1 MIIRNLTESVQ
12 MYAAMDWGRRLFDEL
27 IPLPEGTTYNS
38 YLLRGTAKTVL
49 IDTADPAFTSAWFES
64 LDRFGLK
71 SVDYVVANHAEQ
83 DHSGSLPALL
93 ARFPLCQVVC
103 TPKCREMLIDLLDIP
118 ADKFKTVADGD
129 RLDLGG
135 KTLRFV
141 HFPWVHW
148 PETMLT
154 FLEEEKILFPC
165 DLFGSHLATGAA
177 RAEDDTRWEE
187 AERRYYAEIMMPF
200 RKMINAGLPKIRAL
214 SPVLIAPS
222 HGPVIGN
229 PARVIDLYADWTSDK
244 MRNLAV
250 IAYVSMHESTLLM
263 VRRLESALASRGVQ
277 VEVFKMTGG
286 DIGRLAGL
294 LIDAATVV
302 LGTPVVL
309 GGPHPAVA
317 YAALLANALRP
328 KAKYAAIIGSFGWG
342 GKAAEHLLALMPA
355 FNPEILG
362 CISAKGL
369 PREADFAEID
379 KLADRIAEKHK
390 GL

>member
-1 MIIRNLTESVQ
+1 MIIRDLTDSVK
-12 MYAAMDWGRRLFDEL
+12 MFAAMDWERRLFDEL
-27 IPLPEGTTYNS
+27 IPLPEGTSYNS
-38 YLLRGTAKTVL
+38 YLIRGTTKTVL
-49 IDTADPAFTSAWFES
+49 IDTADPTFSVAWMEAIEKI
-64 LDRFGLK
+64 GLK
-71 SVDYVVANHAEQ
+71 SLDYVVANHAEQ

-93 ARFPLCQVVC
+93 AKFPMCQVIS
-103 TPKCREMLIDLLDIP
+103 TPKCKEMLMDLLAIP
-118 ADKFKTVADGD
+118 AEKFKTVADGD
-129 RLDLGG
+129 RIELGG
-135 KTLRFV
+135 KTLKFV

-154 FLEEEKILFPC
+154 FLEEDKILFPC
-165 DLFGSHLATGAA
+165 DLFGSHLATGVA
-177 RAEDDTRWEE
+177 RAEEDPRWEE
-187 AERRYYAEIMMPF
+187 SERRYYAEIMMPF
-200 RKMINAGLPKIRAL
+200 RKMIGGGLSKVRAL
-214 SPVLIAPS
+214 APSLIAPS
-222 HGPVIGN
+222 HGPVIGT
-229 PARVIDLYADWTSDK
+229 PGKVIDLYAEWTSEK

-277 VEVFKMTGG
+277 VEVFKMAGG

-302 LGTPVVL
+302 LATPVVL

-328 KAKYAAIIGSFGWG
+328 KAKYAAVLSSYGWG
-342 GKAAEHLLALMPA
+342 GKAAEGLLGLMPA
-355 FNPEILG
+355 FNPEVLG
-362 CISAKGL
+362 NVMAKGL
-369 PREADFAEID
+369 PREADYAEIE

>member
-1 MIIRNLTESVQ
+1 MIIRKLSESVQ
-12 MYAAMDWGRRLFDEL
+12 MYAAMDWERRLFDEL

-38 YLLRGTAKTVL
+38 YLIRGTAKTAL
-49 IDTADPAFTSAWFES
+49 IDTADPSYTHAWLES
-64 LDRFGLK
+64 LERMGLK

-93 ARFPLCQVVC
+93 AKFPACQVIS
-103 TPKCREMLIDLLDIP
+103 TPKCKEMLIDLLDIP
-118 ADKFKTVADGD
+118 ADKFRTVADGD
-129 RLDLGG
+129 RIELGG
-135 KTLRFV
+135 KTLKFV

-165 DLFGSHLATGAA
+165 DLFGSHLASGVE
-177 RAEDDTRWEE
+177 RAEEDPRWEE
-187 AERRYYAEIMMPF
+187 SERRYYAEIMMPF
-200 RKMINAGLPKIRAL
+200 RKMIGNGLPKVRAL
-214 SPVLIAPS
+214 APALIAPS

-229 PARVIDLYADWTSDK
+229 PGKAIDLYAEWTSDK
-244 MRNLAV
+244 MKNLAV

-277 VEVFKMTGG
+277 VEVFKMAGG

-309 GGPHPAVA
+309 GGPHPQVA
-317 YAALLANALRP
+317 YAAMLANALRP
-328 KAKYAAIIGSFGWG
+328 KAKYAAVLSSYGWG
-342 GKAAEHLLALMPA
+342 GKAAEALLGLMPA
-355 FNPEILG
+355 FNPEVLG
-362 CISAKGL
+362 AVIAKGL
-369 PREADFAEID
+369 PREAEYAEIE
-379 KLADRIAEKHK
+379 KLADRIAEKHR